1 MKRNL
6 ILLFA
11 AMIFNTGCISVTKE
25 LPAFNTYKLD
35 LKEESLHTKDIN
47 GSIKIAEPTALLSIN
62 SKTINYSSE
71 DNRFESYA
79 LSRWSDTPS
88 KMLQNMII
96 EYFSSNGDFKYTA
109 SSNMNVRTDYRLL
122 SQIQSFQQLIK
133 GEESFVRV
141 QIAVYLKDKN
151 STIAYKIFSYEEKT
165 ASADAKGAVEV
176 FGNIANSF
184 VKELNIWVLGSL

>member
-96 EYFSSNGDFKYTA
+96 EYFSGNGDFKYTA

-151 STIAYKIFSYEEKT
+151 SIIAYKIFSYEEKT

>member
-1 MKRNL
+1 MKKNL

-35 LKEESLHTKDIN
+35 LEQKSFHTKDIK

-62 SKTINYSSE
+62 SKTINYSSG

-88 KMLQNMII
+88 KMLQNMTI
-96 EYFSSNGDFKYTA
+96 EYFSSNGDFKYVA
-109 SSNMNVRTDYRLL
+109 SSNMNVKTDYRLL
-122 SQIQSFQQLIK
+122 SQIQSFQQVIK
-133 GEESFVRV
+133 GDDSFVKV

-151 STIAYKIFSYEEKT
+151 STLAYKIFSYEQKS
-165 ASADAKGAVEV
+165 ASADAKGAVGV
-176 FGNIANSF
+176 FNDIANSF
-184 VKELNIWVLGSL
+184 VKELNSWVLGSL